1 MPIAMVLYVVHV
13 IQNGIVSRMIHL
25 LSKEYERNNKVKI
38 KDTYRQNN
46 GKEGEHAIYYTLSGL
61 TSLQRL
67 CFMLEKRSEEIA
79 NKEKKDLVFAPQ
91 IFTPHLV
98 KLKKKGFGK

>member
-1 MPIAMVLYVVHV
+1 M
-13 IQNGIVSRMIHL
+13 
-25 LSKEYERNNKVKI
+25 KRNNKVKI

-61 TSLQRL
+61 TSFTTPGFYAGKEVCQ
-67 CFMLEKRSEEIA
+67 KEIA
-79 NKEKKDLVFAPQ
+79 NKEKGPSFFAPIQ